1 MTALRAPRPAGLV
14 LSPDDSAAA
23 AARAVLRYHLRAFA
37 SAEPAA
43 RAGEIEPVHQLRVAT
58 RRLRAALR
66 LFAPLLPARFATAA
80 HRDLA
85 WLARAI
91 GAVRDL
97 DVLSELVRKQAAR
110 LEPELRRAAGPIGVA
125 LHEQRAQA
133 LAALGRTLDSK
144 RCRRLLERLAA
155 FADSRAPVGRGA
167 RLGDVASDLLRPH
180 VRAVARAGRRLGPDA
195 EAAELHRLRV
205 RTKRLRYA
213 LETLRSLGDRSM
225 HALLGRLER
234 LQDTLGKGQDAVT
247 AIAWLREFAAARG
260 APASTLLPAGAL
272 IQALVRRVQKQRRRA
287 LKAWR
292 RLERTRLL
300 DSVVKDLAA
309 AVSPPREAARA

>member
-1 MTALRAPRPAGLV
+1 MRADRSMPSRASCASTWPPTSPGRAARHRPWAATRPRTIACAAAAEMTALRVPQRVGLV
-14 LSPDDSAAA
+14 LSPDDGAAV
-23 AARAVLRYHLRAFA
+23 AARVVVRFHLRAFVRV
-37 SAEPAA
+37 EPAA

-85 WLARAI
+85 WLGRAI
-91 GAVRDL
+91 GAVGDL
-97 DVLSELVRKQAAR
+97 DVLSGLVRKQAAR

-167 RLGDVASDLLRPH
+167 RLGDVAPDLLRPH
-180 VRAVARAGRRLGPDA
+180 VRAVVRAGRRLGPDA
-195 EAAELHRLRV
+195 APPELHRLRV
-205 RTKRLRYA
+205 RVKRLRYA
-213 LETLRSLGDRSM
+213 LETLRSLGDR
-225 HALLGRLER
+225 ATRELLARLER
-234 LQDTLGKGQDAVT
+234 LQDTLSKGQVPAT
-247 AIAWLREFAAARG
+247 AIACPG
-260 APASTLLPAGAL
+260 AYS
-272 IQALVRRVQKQRRRA
+272 
-287 LKAWR
+287 
-292 RLERTRLL
+292 
-300 DSVVKDLAA
+300 
-309 AVSPPREAARA
+309 EAPGF